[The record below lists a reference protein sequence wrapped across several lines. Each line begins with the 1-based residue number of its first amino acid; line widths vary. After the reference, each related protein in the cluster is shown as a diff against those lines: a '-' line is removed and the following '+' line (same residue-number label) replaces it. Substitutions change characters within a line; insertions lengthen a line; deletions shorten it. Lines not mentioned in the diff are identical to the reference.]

1 MGEARYDGIAEWY
14 DGWRPELTTDELAA
28 LMRLLGTG
36 DGRCLDVGC
45 GTGVATAVA
54 AELGWSAVGVDVSTE
69 LLAVARERGLD
80 VVEGSAHALP
90 FEDESFDAAIS
101 VWTHTDV
108 GDFRAAVAEVA
119 RVLRPGAPFVYIG
132 GHPCFVGPHS
142 AFVHAQGTPAFH
154 PGYRPSRRY
163 DGSAPGVGDPEGLRA
178 RIDSRH
184 LTLADF
190 ITAFASA
197 GLRIDRLRG
206 AERARLSVPRRPA
219 GTAMSVAA
227 SWAGLLEGEELAHLE
242 EVPARDAILA
252 PLPEALHPRV
262 REALAAQGVDALY
275 AHQAEAWEAAA
286 RGEHFVVTTGT
297 ASGKTLAFNLPVLDA
312 LAHEPKQRALYLYPT
327 KALAQDQLRAL
338 GSFRL
343 PKLRAAIYDG
353 DTAADRRWQVRKW
366 ANLILSNPDMLHVGV
381 LPHHDRWGDVL
392 TNLAYVIVDEA
403 HVYRGVFGSH
413 VANVLRR
420 LRRLARVYGA
430 DPQFLLASAT
440 IANPGELATR
450 LLGVETT
457 VIGDDAAPRA
467 ERTVALWNP
476 PLTDEELGLR
486 ASALGEASK
495 LMADLVERGLRTLCF
510 AKSRRAAELIHRFT
524 ADRLGDD
531 SRLSPYRAGYT
542 PQQRREIERRL
553 LEGELLGVSATNAL
567 ELGIDVGLLDCVIS
581 VGFPGTV
588 ASLRQQ
594 WGRAGRRGHGL
605 AVLVASEDA
614 LDQYFMREPRALLG
628 RRVEAAILDHENPR
642 VLDGHVRAAA
652 FEAPLDDRDR
662 EVLGDAALERAAV
675 LPELKHTKAGYVWA
689 GRDYPAARVSL
700 RSTGPE
706 SFTIVDGT
714 SGTVL
719 GIAERERAFTTVH
732 EGAIYLHL
740 GESYRVSAL
749 DLENRTALVE
759 PFSGDYYTQ
768 AKTETTTAIVEPRRS
783 DRRLGVELTFG
794 SVVVTDQ
801 VVGYQKKSIQTQES
815 LELVPLELPQ
825 TEFETE
831 AVWFLPEA
839 WMLEGLEQMP
849 RLLGSL
855 HAAEHSLIALLPL
868 WAMCDRWDIG
878 GLSTNLHFQT
888 GRPTIFVYDGH
899 SGGVGIAERGFDVF
913 EGWAEDTAKLLR
925 GCPCERGLPVVRAE
939 PEVRQPERAARQG
952 RRAHAARPDARL
964 GVAFRHGTAR
974 DPGPAVQLRLPR
986 DRQLVLEHD

>member
-1 MGEARYDGIAEWY
+1 MS
-14 DGWRPELTTDELAA
+14 
-28 LMRLLGTG
+28 
-36 DGRCLDVGC
+36 
-45 GTGVATAVA
+45 VATAR
-54 AELGWSAVGVDVSTE
+54 WDD
-69 LLAVARERGLD
+69 LL
-80 VVEGSAHALP
+80 
-90 FEDESFDAAIS
+90 
-101 VWTHTDV
+101 
-108 GDFRAAVAEVA
+108 
-119 RVLRPGAPFVYIG
+119 
-132 GHPCFVGPHS
+132 
-142 AFVHAQGTPAFH
+142 Q
-154 PGYRPSRRY
+154 
-163 DGSAPGVGDPEGLRA
+163 
-178 RIDSRH
+178 
-184 LTLADF
+184 
-190 ITAFASA
+190 
-197 GLRIDRLRG
+197 
-206 AERARLSVPRRPA
+206 
-219 GTAMSVAA
+219 
-227 SWAGLLEGEELAHLE
+227 GEELAYLGTE
-242 EVPARDAILA
+242 EAREARLA
-252 PLPEALHPRV
+252 PLPEVLHPRV
-262 REALAAQGVDALY
+262 REALAAQGVEALY
-275 AHQAEAWEAAA
+275 SHQAEAWDTAQ
-286 RGEHFVVTTGT
+286 RGGHLIVTTGT

-312 LAHEPKQRALYLYPT
+312 LAREPKSRALYLYPT

-338 GSFRL
+338 GALRL

-353 DTAADRRWQVRKW
+353 DTAADRRWQVRRW

-392 TNLAYVIVDEA
+392 SNLAYVIVDEA

-430 DPQFLLASAT
+430 EPQFLLASAT
-440 IANPGELATR
+440 IANPGELGAR
-450 LLGVETT
+450 LIGAETA

-476 PLTDEELGLR
+476 PVTDEELGLR
-486 ASALGEASK
+486 ASPLGEASR
-495 LMADLVERGLRTLCF
+495 LLADLVSRELRTLCF

-531 SRLSPYRAGYT
+531 SLLSPYRAGYT
-542 PQQRREIERRL
+542 PAQRREIERRL
-553 LEGELLGVSATNAL
+553 LKGELLGVSATNAL

-652 FEAPLDDRDR
+652 FEAPLDDADR
-662 EVLGDAALERAAV
+662 QVLGDAALERAEE
-675 LPELKHTKAGYVWA
+675 LPELRRTQAGFVWA
-689 GRDYPAARVSL
+689 GRDYPAARVAL

-706 SFTIVDGT
+706 SFTVVDAV

-719 GIAERERAFTTVH
+719 GIVEQERAYSTVH
-732 EGAIYLHL
+732 DGAIYLHL
-740 GESYRVSAL
+740 GESYRVREL
-749 DLENRTALVE
+749 DLVSRTAVVE

-768 AKTETTTAIVEPRRS
+768 AKVETTTAIVEPRRTE
-783 DRRLGVELTFG
+783 RRLGLDLSFG

-815 LELVPLELPQ
+815 LELVALELPE

-831 AVWFLPEA
+831 AVWFLPEP
-839 WMLEGLEQMP
+839 WMLDGLEREP
-849 RLLGSL
+849 RLLGAL

-899 SGGVGIAERGFDVF
+899 SGGVGITERGFEVF
-913 EGWAEDTAKLLR
+913 EGWAGDTAKLLR
-925 GCPCERGLPVVRAE
+925 GCPCDHGCPSCVQSPKCGNLNE
-939 PEVRQPERAARQG
+939 PLDKAGALTLLDRMLAAAQQQ
-952 RRAHAARPDARL
+952 ARVNL
-964 GVAFRHGTAR
+964 
-974 DPGPAVQLRLPR
+974 
-986 DRQLVLEHD
+986 